1 MSKIFVVI
9 IIVITIISHLS
20 LFIPS
25 FLPPFPPSF
34 STLLFH
40 PLLIKDSPS
49 LGGVREFSVRRN

>member
-20 LFIPS
+20 SKPL
-25 FLPPFPPSF
+25 LPPSF
-34 STLLFH
+34 STLLSP

-49 LGGVREFSVRRN
+49 LGGVRDLP